1 MPCIALTIKRNM
13 QQENQLLSSAEEM
26 FMKYGVKSV
35 TMDDIARNMGMSKK
49 TLYTFVANKANLI
62 EKIFQQKVIEEK
74 EIMAQIKA
82 SATDAIDEMI
92 QIVRYVLKL
101 LRKMSPTVVYDLK
114 KYYQNT
120 WNHIDHLHCEH
131 VYDLIKENITRGKEQ
146 GIFRAELD
154 EDIIAK
160 LYVHTTSTVVDAE
173 HFPATTYDWPQL
185 FKAYIEYHIR
195 GIATA
200 KGLKLFEKQYQD
212 LESA

>member
-1 MPCIALTIKRNM
+1 M
-13 QQENQLLSSAEEM
+13 QQENQLLSSAEDL

-35 TMDDIARNMGMSKK
+35 TMDDIARHLGISKK

-62 EKIFQQKVIEEK
+62 EKIFQQKVAEEK
-74 EIMAQIKA
+74 EIMAQIRS

-92 QIVRYVLKL
+92 QMVRYVLRL

-114 KYYQNT
+114 KYYQST

-131 VYDLIKENITRGKEQ
+131 VYDLIKENIVRGKDQ
-146 GIFRAELD
+146 GIFRVELD

-160 LYVHTTSTVVDAE
+160 LYVQTTSTVVDAE

-185 FKAYIEYHIR
+185 FKTYIEYHIR
-195 GIATA
+195 GIVTP
-200 KGLKLFEKQYQD
+200 KGLRLFEKQFKD